1 MAVAI
6 ELQRDPHGLS
16 ARRLAEIS
24 DRLIQRHGLPAEWP
38 PELFEILH
46 EARCGLAMR
55 DALRWCEANRFPVEM
70 RPVPGI
76 EYRARFVFAEV
87 RHAVEFAARWRPP
100 SAFAPCRPPAAE
112 MAAECAAE

>member
-24 DRLIQRHGLPAEWP
+24 DRLIQQHGLPAEWP
-38 PELFEILH
+38 PELFDVLH
-46 EARCGLAMR
+46 EARCALAMR
-55 DALRWCEANRFPVEM
+55 DALRWCEANRYPVEM
-70 RPVPGI
+70 RPVPGT
-76 EYRARFVFAEV
+76 EYRARFIFVEV

-100 SAFAPCRPPAAE
+100 SAFSPCRMPVAEVVAESAAE
-112 MAAECAAE
+112 